1 MGSLLKKNIFSKTI
15 WRESHALN
23 GIIKIDKSRLR
34 PIDVQTLVCDN
45 NKAKKLLN
53 WSPEF
58 TIEEGLKK
66 TVEWAG
72 KSGIKLNSSF
82 TSFSSLTMINECF
95 LKSGLCAIEA

>member
-1 MGSLLKKNIFSKTI
+1 MKKDV
-15 WRESHALN
+15 
-23 GIIKIDKSRLR
+23 IIKIDKSRLR
-34 PIDVQTLVCDN
+34 PFDVQTLVCDN

-82 TSFSSLTMINECF
+82 TRFQEAANHCIPTIFATLNNYF
-95 LKSGLCAIEA
+95 VGLH